1 MSRFRIFFLFAA
13 LLALATAFT
22 ACGGDDGGDSGA
34 NPQTVVEDAT
44 LQGIESGNLDISIG
58 IEAEGEGGGNID
70 VSLSGPFQGKGGG
83 GGEQLPQLDMTA
95 KADGSFDG
103 DDVNFEGGLTLLANS
118 AYVNYEGTEYEVDPT
133 TFSFVKSAIQQ
144 AQQQNNAQSQIPD
157 VTACQNAVSRLRVGD
172 FVDNLT
178 NEGTAD
184 VGGVGTTH
192 VSGDLNVGG
201 AIDAFVEVSRDPA
214 CAEQLG
220 SAGPVPSGAELNQA
234 KSQVESA
241 LKTAQVDVYVGD
253 DNIVRRISAELTIE
267 PPRGSGDDGPDSVDL
282 SFDLTIDG
290 VNEEQTIE
298 APGDSR
304 PLNDLFL
311 KLDINPIELLGAAQ
325 GQGGATPGLGDLLGG
340 LGGTGGGSGSG
351 GGGSDGGSGSGGGGQ
366 QAYLECLQGATT
378 PVDLQNCAKLLNR

>member
-1 MSRFRIFFLFAA
+1 LSRFRIFFLFAA

-22 ACGGDDGGDSGA
+22 ACGGDSGGDSGA

-44 LQGIESGNLDISIG
+44 LQGIESGNLNLSIG
-58 IEAEGEGGGNID
+58 IEAKGEGGGNID
-70 VSLSGPFQGKGGG
+70 VSLSGPFQGKGEG
-83 GGEQLPQLDMTA
+83 GGEQLPQLDMTV

-103 DDVNFEGGLTLLANS
+103 DDVNFEGGLALLANS

-144 AQQQNNAQSQIPD
+144 AQRQNNAQSQIPD
-157 VTACQNAVSRLRVGD
+157 VTACQNAVARLRVGD

-184 VGGVGTTH
+184 VGGVGTTQ

-201 AIDAFVEVSRDPA
+201 AIDAFVEISKDPA

-220 SAGPVPSGAELNQA
+220 SAGPLPSEAELNQA

-267 PPRGSGDDGPDSVDL
+267 PPRGSGDGPESVDL
-282 SFDLTIDG
+282 TIDLTIDG

-298 APGDSR
+298 APSNAR

-311 KLDINPIELLGAAQ
+311 KLNINPIELLDAAQ
-325 GQGGATPGLGDLLGG
+325 GGAGTPQLGDLLGG

-351 GGGSDGGSGSGGGGQ
+351 GSGSGGSGQ
-366 QAYLECLQGATT
+366 QAYLKCLQGATT